1 VLYGTLKISIQ
12 IRETRQW
19 PTRENGGDAAAYI
32 RTSSAANIGADKDS
46 DKRQRAAIEGYAKR
60 TGFTLVCEFTDAAV
74 SGADPIE
81 TRPGFSALLDR
92 IEGNGVRTVIVEDAS
107 RFARELVTQELGIL
121 ALIKRGVRVL
131 TASGDD
137 LTDSSDPSRVMMRQI
152 AGSFAQYEKT
162 RLVAKLRA
170 ARERRRVAT
179 GKCEGRKS
187 WAEINPELVRQA
199 KRLRRR
205 SPKGGQRSLRDVAA
219 ELGKLGF
226 VNERGLRF
234 SASSVA
240 SILG

>member
-1 VLYGTLKISIQ
+1 MAGKGKLV
-12 IRETRQW
+12 E
-19 PTRENGGDAAAYI
+19 AVAYI
-32 RTSSAANIGADKDS
+32 RTSSAANVGADKDS
-46 DKRQRAAIEGYAKR
+46 DKRQRAAIEAYAKR
-60 TGFTLVCEFTDAAV
+60 AGFALVGEFTDAAV

-81 TRPGFSALLDR
+81 TRRGFAELLDR

-131 TASGDD
+131 TAAGDD

-170 ARERRRVAT
+170 ARERKRAAA

-187 WAEINPELVRQA
+187 WAEINPELVCEA

-205 SPKGGQRSLRDVAA
+205 SSKGYQRSLRDVAA
-219 ELGKLGF
+219 ELAKLGF
-226 VNERGLRF
+226 VNQRGVEF
-234 SASSVA
+234 SASAISSMIA
-240 SILG
+240 AR